1 MKKILPIMLVFV
13 MTIMFNATTVSA
25 AISFADVPDKH
36 WAADAVA
43 MLKNS
48 GYPMGYADNT
58 FRGDRNITRYELAG
72 MMAKLL
78 SQKTGISVSRYSNP
92 FTDLPSNNY
101 FYNSV
106 TTLASK
112 GIMQGYGDGTF
123 RGEKNITRYE
133 MALIMAKLL
142 ASANALGGNRIS
154 GNPFSDVPSNHW
166 AYNSLIALAS
176 KGIVNAY
183 GNARFNGD
191 RYATRYEAAMM
202 VAKAAVAD

>member
-1 MKKILPIMLVFV
+1 MKKILLVMLTFVVAAVFTTAKV
-13 MTIMFNATTVSA
+13 YAAT
-25 AISFADVPDKH
+25 SFSDVPNNH

-43 MLKNS
+43 LLKNY

-72 MMAKLL
+72 MMAALL
-78 SQKTGISVSRYSNP
+78 HQKTGTVVARYANP
-92 FTDLPSNNY
+92 FSDLPNDHY
-101 FYNSV
+101 FYNAV
-106 TTLASK
+106 TTLASE
-112 GIMQGYGDGTF
+112 GIIEGYGDGTF
-123 RGEKNITRYE
+123 RGDRNITRYE
-133 MALIMAKLL
+133 MALNMAKLL
-142 ASANALGGNRIS
+142 ASANALGGSRLS

-176 KGIVNAY
+176 KGVINAY

-191 RYATRYEAAMM
+191 RYATRYEVAMM